1 MIVQHQELQLIA
13 MINRLQYDWQQE
25 NVKLLIEYM
34 DDRKAKGKSGSI
46 TFNTNREGV
55 TEPGK
60 HRIELTA

>member
-1 MIVQHQELQLIA
+1 MIIHQELQLIA
-13 MINRLQYDWQQE
+13 MINRLTDDWAKA

-34 DDRKAKGKSGSI
+34 EDRLTKKKSGSI
-46 TFNTNREGV
+46 TFNTNRDGI

>member
-1 MIVQHQELQLIA
+1 MITHHELQLTA
-13 MINRLQYDWQQE
+13 MIGSLTRE
-25 NVKLLIEYM
+25 EEANVKLLISYM
-34 DDRKAKGKSGSI
+34 RDRREKKKSGSI

>member
-13 MINRLQYDWQQE
+13 MINRLQEGWQRE

-34 DDRKAKGKSGSI
+34 DDRLTKKKSGSI
-46 TFNTNREGV
+46 TFNTNRDGI

>member
-1 MIVQHQELQLIA
+1 MITHQELQLTA
-13 MINRLQYDWQQE
+13 MIGSLTRE
-25 NVKLLIEYM
+25 EEHNVKLLISYM
-34 DDRKAKGKSGSI
+34 RDRREKRKSGSI

>member
-1 MIVQHQELQLIA
+1 MITHQELQLTA
-13 MINRLQYDWQQE
+13 MIGSLTREEQD
-25 NVKLLIEYM
+25 NVKLLISYM
-34 DDRKAKGKSGSI
+34 RDRREKRKSGSI

>member
-1 MIVQHQELQLIA
+1 MIQHHELQLTA
-13 MINRLQYDWQQE
+13 MVSGLTREEED
-25 NVKLLIEYM
+25 NVKLLISYM
-34 DDRKAKGKSGSI
+34 RDRREKRKSGSI

>member
-1 MIVQHQELQLIA
+1 MIQHHELQLTA
-13 MINRLQYDWQQE
+13 MVSGLTRE
-25 NVKLLIEYM
+25 EEHNVKLLISYM
-34 DDRKAKGKSGSI
+34 RDRREKRKSGSI